1 MKRPHPILR
10 LILTLLKAYAADRHR
25 HTLLL
30 ERLCEGV
37 ERLTPPAPD
46 TEVSIDFVEEV
57 PDLETEEKDES
68 AALEEFEREQQEE
81 YEEGILAMSPVEY
94 ERFVR
99 STGSDPRKR
108 IVESRRKRGKSNGR

>member
-1 MKRPHPILR
+1 MSTGVSTVLKKFSRS
-10 LILTLLKAYAADRHR
+10 LLLDEIRKMNA
-25 HTLLL
+25 LL

-81 YEEGILAMSPVEY
+81 YEEGILAMTPVEY

-108 IVESRRKRGKSNGR
+108 IVESRRKRGKSNGQ